1 MKLRYVGTTPVTFT
15 QSPVGEVFPGDVF
28 EVPDDKAEAYLAH
41 ALIEEAPV
49 KTSKTRSKELPA
61 AAEPAS
67 APVLDEPADKPAAET
82 A

>member
-15 QSPVGEVFPGDVF
+15 QLPVGEVFPGDVF
-28 EVPDDKAEAYLAH
+28 EVTDEQAEAYLAH
-41 ALIEEAPV
+41 ALIEEAPT
-49 KTSKTRSKELPA
+49 KTGKTRKELPA